1 MCNIQLNLVE
11 VSEGKAVFE
20 IQIGI
25 EHLNRRGTLHGG
37 FTAALVDE
45 TTTLAIKMADKPC
58 GGITVDLNTT

>member
-1 MCNIQLNLVE
+1 M
-11 VSEGKAVFE
+11 SEGKAVFE